1 MVLEPLKK
9 NFWASECQDIILNRS
24 SPKVTCKKANTNMFL
39 MSQLYLYLL
48 SVPFLP
54 VCNTHPHAS
63 THHLPLPQLQ
73 MSPLVRVQCTLC
85 CRPIMAA
92 EISIMIIT
100 VPSAAISTDGR
111 SLFRNELSTHQR
123 AHCRLC
129 YLARCAHNSVSV
141 CVITC
146 VQPHMPSLHCVW
158 WALKGKLVIKSF
170 YTHANDG
177 KTPIFYSHLL
187 WCFVTVNGCH

>member
-1 MVLEPLKK
+1 
-9 NFWASECQDIILNRS
+9 
-24 SPKVTCKKANTNMFL
+24 
-39 MSQLYLYLL
+39 MSKLHLYLL
-48 SVPFLP
+48 PGPFDP
-54 VCNTHPHAS
+54 VCHTHPHAN

-129 YLARCAHNSVSV
+129 YLARCARNSVSV

-146 VQPHMPSLHCVW
+146 VQPHVPSLYRVW
-158 WALKGKLVIKSF
+158 WTLKGKLVIKI
-170 YTHANDG
+170 AL
-177 KTPIFYSHLL
+177 YSHKWWSDIHILQLSLFGALL
-187 WCFVTVNGCH
+187 QWMDAINLHCQLCFTFSCFIWF

>member
-1 MVLEPLKK
+1 
-9 NFWASECQDIILNRS
+9 
-24 SPKVTCKKANTNMFL
+24 
-39 MSQLYLYLL
+39 MSKLHLYLL
-48 SVPFLP
+48 PGPFDP
-54 VCNTHPHAS
+54 VCHPHPHAN
-63 THHLPLPQLQ
+63 THYLPLPQLQ

-129 YLARCAHNSVSV
+129 YLARCARNSVSV

-146 VQPHMPSLHCVW
+146 VQPHVPSLYHVW
-158 WALKGKLVIKSF
+158 WTLKGKLVIKSL
-170 YTHANDG
+170 YTHVKDG
-177 KTPIFYSHLL
+177 QTSIFYSHFF
-187 WCFVTVNGCH
+187 WCFATEWMPLICIVNCVLRFPASFDSEPKQSVIHYCLRLI

>member
-1 MVLEPLKK
+1 MFFDVT
-9 NFWASECQDIILNRS
+9 IIS
-24 SPKVTCKKANTNMFL
+24 IPSFCSIPSC
-39 MSQLYLYLL
+39 MSH
-48 SVPFLP
+48 
-54 VCNTHPHAS
+54 THPHAS

-158 WALKGKLVIKSF
+158 WALKGKLVIKSL

>member
-1 MVLEPLKK
+1 
-9 NFWASECQDIILNRS
+9 
-24 SPKVTCKKANTNMFL
+24 

-54 VCNTHPHAS
+54 VCHTHPHAR

-73 MSPLVRVQCTLC
+73 MSPLVHVQCTLC

-129 YLARCAHNSVSV
+129 YLACCARNSASV

-146 VQPHMPSLHCVW
+146 VQPHMPSLHRVW
-158 WALKGKLVIKSF
+158 WALKGKLVIKSL
-170 YTHANDG
+170 YTHVNDG
-177 KTPIFYSHLL
+177 KTSIFYSHLL

>member
-1 MVLEPLKK
+1 MK
-9 NFWASECQDIILNRS
+9 
-24 SPKVTCKKANTNMFL
+24 KKANTNVFL
-39 MSQLYLYLL
+39 MSQLHLYLL
-48 SVPFLP
+48 YVSFLP
-54 VCNTHPHAS
+54 VCHTHPHAN

-73 MSPLVRVQCTLC
+73 MSPLVRVQ

-129 YLARCAHNSVSV
+129 YLARCARNSVSV

-146 VQPHMPSLHCVW
+146 VQPHVPSLHCVW
-158 WALKGKLVIKSF
+158 WALKGKLVIKSLN
-170 YTHANDG
+170 THVNGG
-177 KTPIFYSHLL
+177 KTSIFYSHLL